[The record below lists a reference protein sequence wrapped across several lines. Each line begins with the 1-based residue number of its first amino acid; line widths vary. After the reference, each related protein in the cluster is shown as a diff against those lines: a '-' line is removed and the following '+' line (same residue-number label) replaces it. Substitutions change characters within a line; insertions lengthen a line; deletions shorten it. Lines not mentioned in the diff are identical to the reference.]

1 MRFCLVRKRRIRRR
15 RRWGR
20 REETEIRRG
29 RRRMRGPTTQTC
41 VQTYTQINVH
51 DVHVH
56 IHTKEIPC
64 KHRGA
69 HTYICMRTYTHAK
82 TNKHMHIYIY
92 THLRTHTYDI
102 CKYLIMYVK
111 VRMYRCNQEQKMSR

>member
-1 MRFCLVRKRRIRRR
+1 
-15 RRWGR
+15 
-20 REETEIRRG
+20 
-29 RRRMRGPTTQTC
+29 MRGPTTQTC

-82 TNKHMHIYIY
+82 TKTHIYIY
-92 THLRTHTYDI
+92 MYIYTHTHVRAHTYDI
-102 CKYLIMYVK
+102 CKYIIMYVK
-111 VRMYRCNQEQKMSR
+111 VRMYICSQENH